1 MIFLPAGPM
10 LRGNYAGQALGSG
23 SDAWKYWDERRA
35 GNITDEEWLGIEG
48 GIARSVRHLHDH
60 GHRLDDDGDRRRDGA
75 DACPAPRRSR
85 RRTPTTAHVGRTA
98 AGASSRWSGRT

>member
-23 SDAWKYWDERRA
+23 SDVWKFWDERRA
-35 GNITDEEWLGIEG
+35 GNISERQWLGIEG
-48 GIARSVRHLHDH
+48 GIARSLRALHDH

-75 DACPAPRRSR
+75 DAARRLVDPGG
-85 RRTPTTAHVGRTA
+85 RTPTISAWPPSAG
-98 AGASSRWSGRT
+98 GASSAWSGRI